1 MDKAGNQFTIVIT
14 TYNRVELLKRAI
26 ASALAQTLPAQVV
39 VVDNAST
46 DGTRAYV
53 ESLGDAVVYHRN
65 SKNTNHAGAVN
76 AGVERATGQ
85 WIKLLDDDDYLAPA
99 CLDVLAAAIA
109 QRPQAVI
116 CSCQAAQVDEQG
128 HELSHTPVTGPGEA
142 FYIPQPDIHYGMLL
156 EAVPFGTPVQVA
168 VRRDAFLQSGGWDLA
183 MTGFDD
189 IDSWIRVAD
198 YGDAIFINRCLAYRT
213 VWSGGYDRKIT
224 LQRRLETNVLIKE
237 RIYQHVSSRHRH
249 RLPPLPALR
258 RYLSLHWAVVALKQ
272 QRLASAL
279 EFALPAALDLRAWQ
293 LLVQAQRRRR
303 QQAAPDVAKQAL
315 SQPLTG
321 CPAARES

>member
-116 CSCQAAQVDEQG
+116 CSCQAA
-128 HELSHTPVTGPGEA
+128 
-142 FYIPQPDIHYGMLL
+142 
-156 EAVPFGTPVQVA
+156 
-168 VRRDAFLQSGGWDLA
+168 
-183 MTGFDD
+183 
-189 IDSWIRVAD
+189 
-198 YGDAIFINRCLAYRT
+198 
-213 VWSGGYDRKIT
+213 
-224 LQRRLETNVLIKE
+224 
-237 RIYQHVSSRHRH
+237 
-249 RLPPLPALR
+249 
-258 RYLSLHWAVVALKQ
+258 
-272 QRLASAL
+272 
-279 EFALPAALDLRAWQ
+279 
-293 LLVQAQRRRR
+293 
-303 QQAAPDVAKQAL
+303 
-315 SQPLTG
+315 
-321 CPAARES
+321 